1 MKVKRPWFDCQI
13 ALKLNLREFI
23 GEFRTIP
30 AYNTFKFDR
39 LFKGVDQTML
49 DLTVS
54 CESPFSDLGKMA
66 VTTVKS
72 PTKQG
77 QGLVTVA
84 VAEGGYR
91 VQQPGCSSCLEV
103 TPVTYSNM

>member
-1 MKVKRPWFDCQI
+1 MFFCLTPLKMKVKRPWFDYQI

-30 AYNTFKFDR
+30 AYN
-39 LFKGVDQTML
+39 QTML

-91 VQQPGCSSCLEV
+91 V
-103 TPVTYSNM
+103 